1 VNDTADIGRHV
12 LIVTATGSFTVAGR
26 RMSEPVDAADK
37 LGKLIQWSRGK
48 GGLQSIPVS
57 NPDSEPAPARVW
69 VVGGAVRLL
78 ARPSDDQTGDPA
90 DYLGRALAPLVDG
103 GWELRGGPGA
113 SVVLAHGRGAQRVV
127 VEVLAE
133 QQPWLAGGDEAIA
146 DDAGE
151 LGRRLSR
158 WYGALGVLPGP
169 TGAVSGAVLADT
181 MMAARTG
188 RGRGAVVSGPG
199 LVPSWVIPEVRIQ
212 PAWCA
217 TADQVEREFQHCDE
231 LTCLTQDSPALASAG
246 MLTFG
251 YGTSEPLDASAA
263 AVAASAPKRPF
274 GMWLVDLPAADD
286 LELPQGLPLPHPHMA
301 ADHRVQAWITTE
313 DLDGLAKPIRDG
325 GAGMT
330 VEQLGVSEAI
340 VWPQR
345 ARVLEAWAKRLRE
358 AREAF
363 AGDAAMLAL
372 ADAAAAD
379 YLAALADPD
388 MWADEAMRHHFQP
401 AWAAAIGAHI
411 RLRGRR
417 AAMRISREYRLWPVY
432 ARETVMIYAP
442 GRDEVTGEP
451 IDLSDTHS
459 RLGRMTVTRRTAVTD
474 ELIVRVLTAENTA
487 ELAAVLTAA
496 LQVSANPE
504 LVDAEPEMKSRNTTS
519 ADSPTAEARAGD
531 TNRKTRTE
539 TSAAAEAEIEAPA
552 AIDDEPAPRA
562 RAGTQ
567 SRRGPSKAAPSG
579 APAALLHTD
588 GLWLADGT
596 RVELATPIVHVG
608 QVAELAYAHNLG
620 YPLSAKYSEPG
631 QIWITEDACREF
643 GIDTDAI
650 SRRDRAKSLRQLTEN
665 IDFVT
670 LAVTSGW
677 SLGGAGEDPS
687 AHRLGAWTRVYR
699 GDGDKRGVMIALI
712 PGMGTGV
719 DEMPILAGEP
729 TPTQIARRL
738 QLLADAL
745 RFPWK
750 INAGVTAVD
759 LMLQTRTKTWSPQEW
774 RDVVFAPS
782 TTAPPFGIG
791 DVESDFEWSRVPT
804 SEECQRRYVHA
815 YDRGGS
821 YVAGIA
827 GLELPIGDPVHHP
840 DGAPFDAKTPGYW
853 LADIPESSD
862 WQLPYVLNPRGLQFT
877 GPKWV
882 CTPTLERA
890 VELGYQPQIL
900 EARLWPRHGRVLLGW
915 YERFRDASA
924 MLDIDDP
931 DAQAARDQAKIIR
944 THGIGIIGSDEHLK
958 GKPGYSPERRLHVL
972 AKAKANIVYRLHKI
986 GEKTGQWPLAVATDT
1001 VVYASDDPDPVTAWP
1016 GGPESFGRGF
1026 GQYKPEASGLLDD
1039 HLEYL
1044 NGRDYR
1050 GKRDLISAA
1059 EWRAN
1064 LAKTIDADGNR

>member
-1 VNDTADIGRHV
+1 MNDTADIGRHV

-363 AGDAAMLAL
+363 AGDAAM
-372 ADAAAAD
+372 
-379 YLAALADPD
+379 
-388 MWADEAMRHHFQP
+388 
-401 AWAAAIGAHI
+401 
-411 RLRGRR
+411 
-417 AAMRISREYRLWPVY
+417 
-432 ARETVMIYAP
+432 
-442 GRDEVTGEP
+442 
-451 IDLSDTHS
+451 
-459 RLGRMTVTRRTAVTD
+459 
-474 ELIVRVLTAENTA
+474 
-487 ELAAVLTAA
+487 
-496 LQVSANPE
+496 
-504 LVDAEPEMKSRNTTS
+504 
-519 ADSPTAEARAGD
+519 
-531 TNRKTRTE
+531 
-539 TSAAAEAEIEAPA
+539 
-552 AIDDEPAPRA
+552 
-562 RAGTQ
+562 
-567 SRRGPSKAAPSG
+567 
-579 APAALLHTD
+579 
-588 GLWLADGT
+588 
-596 RVELATPIVHVG
+596 
-608 QVAELAYAHNLG
+608 
-620 YPLSAKYSEPG
+620 
-631 QIWITEDACREF
+631 
-643 GIDTDAI
+643 
-650 SRRDRAKSLRQLTEN
+650 
-665 IDFVT
+665 
-670 LAVTSGW
+670 
-677 SLGGAGEDPS
+677 
-687 AHRLGAWTRVYR
+687 
-699 GDGDKRGVMIALI
+699 
-712 PGMGTGV
+712 
-719 DEMPILAGEP
+719 PILAGEP

>member
-363 AGDAAMLAL
+363 AGDAAM
-372 ADAAAAD
+372 
-379 YLAALADPD
+379 
-388 MWADEAMRHHFQP
+388 
-401 AWAAAIGAHI
+401 
-411 RLRGRR
+411 
-417 AAMRISREYRLWPVY
+417 
-432 ARETVMIYAP
+432 
-442 GRDEVTGEP
+442 
-451 IDLSDTHS
+451 
-459 RLGRMTVTRRTAVTD
+459 
-474 ELIVRVLTAENTA
+474 
-487 ELAAVLTAA
+487 
-496 LQVSANPE
+496 
-504 LVDAEPEMKSRNTTS
+504 
-519 ADSPTAEARAGD
+519 
-531 TNRKTRTE
+531 
-539 TSAAAEAEIEAPA
+539 
-552 AIDDEPAPRA
+552 
-562 RAGTQ
+562 
-567 SRRGPSKAAPSG
+567 
-579 APAALLHTD
+579 
-588 GLWLADGT
+588 
-596 RVELATPIVHVG
+596 
-608 QVAELAYAHNLG
+608 
-620 YPLSAKYSEPG
+620 
-631 QIWITEDACREF
+631 
-643 GIDTDAI
+643 
-650 SRRDRAKSLRQLTEN
+650 
-665 IDFVT
+665 
-670 LAVTSGW
+670 
-677 SLGGAGEDPS
+677 
-687 AHRLGAWTRVYR
+687 
-699 GDGDKRGVMIALI
+699 
-712 PGMGTGV
+712 
-719 DEMPILAGEP
+719 PILAGEP